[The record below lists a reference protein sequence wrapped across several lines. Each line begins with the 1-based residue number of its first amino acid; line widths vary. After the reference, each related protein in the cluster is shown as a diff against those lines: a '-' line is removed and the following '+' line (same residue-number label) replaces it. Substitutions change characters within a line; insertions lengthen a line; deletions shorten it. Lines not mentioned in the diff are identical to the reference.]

1 MDSVIIAKRQEN
13 GTYHIEVNEYG
24 VSFLEQA
31 VTTLNK
37 KRDTA
42 RKYARGSSATTT
54 RTAMPRIGIVR
65 Q

>member
-42 RKYARGSSATTT
+42 RKYARGSSANPT